1 MPEMPDFRKMFM
13 NMARQ
18 KARRYRELNAVAV
31 KGAVVLAGSSL
42 MENFPVNEIM
52 MSAGDTRIVYNR
64 GISAMTIEQY
74 DEFLSECVLELQ
86 PRKLFI
92 NIGSNDLNLPGD
104 TVNNMANKYRALLK
118 KIMEALPACEITLLA
133 FYPVRPESEAGPGEE
148 GRIVRTKALV
158 NEANIA
164 VKALAEELGLNY
176 LDLNAPLMDE
186 NGYMKKEIST
196 DQIHFSP
203 AGYLPVYEQLKEYF

>member
-1 MPEMPDFRKMFM
+1 MPAFDPREMFM
-13 NMARQ
+13 RMAQ
-18 KARRYRELNAVAV
+18 EKARRYKELNEVAK

-52 MSAGDTRIVYNR
+52 MSAGDTRTVYNR
-64 GISAMTIEQY
+64 GISAMTIGQY
-74 DEFLSECVLELQ
+74 DGFLHECVLDLE
-86 PRKLFI
+86 PSKLFI

-104 TVNNMANKYRALLK
+104 TIGNMITLYRALLQR
-118 KIMEALPACEITLLA
+118 IIDALPACDITLLA
-133 FYPVRPESEAGPGEE
+133 FYPVRPESEAGPGME

-158 NEANIA
+158 DEANIA
-164 VKALAEELGLNY
+164 VKALADELKLKY

-186 NGYMKKEIST
+186 DGYMRKDIST